1 MDTKMKRFTISVTP
15 ELENRLDE
23 VKNNEYWEVSR
34 NEMIQDLI
42 VRGLQTL
49 EQKEEKSDNE

>member
-1 MDTKMKRFTISVTP
+1 MKRFTISVTP